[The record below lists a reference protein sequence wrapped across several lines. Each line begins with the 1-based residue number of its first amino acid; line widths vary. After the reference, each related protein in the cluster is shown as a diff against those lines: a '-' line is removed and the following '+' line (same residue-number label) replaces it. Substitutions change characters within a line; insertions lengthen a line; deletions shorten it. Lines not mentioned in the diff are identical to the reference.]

1 MTDNLTD
8 QEAEAEAAATLLA
21 FNLTDQEAEAAAT
34 LLAMPAEGSPAVNI
48 RRFPILPEAREP
60 DNLSSVRLAGRA
72 AVNESRR
79 VPYNL
84 QELISRC
91 GWGAR
96 RPRSAIARKLPE
108 WGTKKARS
116 GPVIA
121 NKSAD
126 VGSPA
131 VNIRRFPILPE
142 CGARRPRSAIARKL
156 PEWGTKKARSGP
168 VIANKSADVSCCL
181 V

>member
-1 MTDNLTD
+1 MTNLTD

-21 FNLTDQEAEAAAT
+21 MQAK
-34 LLAMPAEGSPAVNI
+34 GSPAVNI

-60 DNLSSVRLAGRA
+60 DNLSSAGRA

-79 VPYNL
+79 YNL
-84 QELISRC
+84 QEFR
-91 GWGAR
+91 GWAAR

-116 GPVIA
+116 GPV
-121 NKSAD
+121 
-126 VGSPA
+126 
-131 VNIRRFPILPE
+131 
-142 CGARRPRSAIARKL
+142 
-156 PEWGTKKARSGP
+156 
-168 VIANKSADVSCCL
+168 SCCL